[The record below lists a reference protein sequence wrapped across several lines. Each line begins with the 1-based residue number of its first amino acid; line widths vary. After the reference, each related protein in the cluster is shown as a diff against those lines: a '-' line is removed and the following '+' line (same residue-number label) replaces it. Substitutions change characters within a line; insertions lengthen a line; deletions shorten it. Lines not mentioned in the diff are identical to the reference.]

1 MDARFQKDG
10 LLGCLLCVCI
20 GYLCKI
26 EAKAMKCAL
35 SYVFVILAKKKK
47 WNVVGRIVI
56 LFPVFQAFQFNVSLE
71 VW

>member
-20 GYLCKI
+20 GYLYKI

-47 WNVVGRIVI
+47 SGM
-56 LFPVFQAFQFNVSLE
+56 LLDAL
-71 VW
+71 

>member
-47 WNVVGRIVI
+47 VECCWTHCNFIPCFSS
-56 LFPVFQAFQFNVSLE
+56 FPI
-71 VW
+71 